1 MDRKKFA
8 LIGTVLA
15 VGLGGTVGYAVE
27 SKQPYLAVIAV
38 IAALVLL
45 RAARGRVD
53 EVLEDERI
61 ERVSERASR
70 RTLELFSISAALLS
84 ALLIAMGNDA
94 GYVLGFAV
102 CTILILYIGFYAFY
116 SRRAV

>member
-53 EVLEDERI
+53 EFWRMKGLKECQREHQG
-61 ERVSERASR
+61 ELSNCSASQPH
-70 RTLELFSISAALLS
+70 
-84 ALLIAMGNDA
+84 
-94 GYVLGFAV
+94 
-102 CTILILYIGFYAFY
+102 C
-116 SRRAV
+116 